1 MPWWAFS
8 LRITAQQSFTSSFYA
23 APGFSFLMIG
33 FLFFLFGLLV
43 TLGMCGL
50 AAWSDYKG
58 FRIPNL
64 VSIVI
69 IAAFGVSFGVTHFTG
84 QSDAVFGSLR
94 SHLIAAAAVLLIT
107 MLFFALRL
115 LGAGDSKFAT
125 AVALWAGGPPGI
137 TAFLFYMAL
146 FGGLLGLASL
156 ALKRWKPLKSP
167 QPGTW
172 PAKAQEGH
180 NAVPYGIAIALG
192 AFIAFILKGYFSPE
206 AWAAMFDA

>member
-1 MPWWAFS
+1 M
-8 LRITAQQSFTSSFYA
+8 RITEQQSLLSSSYA
-23 APGFSFLMIG
+23 VFGNCFFMIG

-64 VSIVI
+64 VSIII
-69 IAAFGVSFGVTHFTG
+69 IAAFGVSFGVTHLTG
-84 QSDAVFGSLR
+84 QADAVFGSLK

-125 AVALWAGGPPGI
+125 AIALWAGGPPGI

-146 FGGLLGLASL
+146 LGGVLGVASL
-156 ALKRWKPLKSP
+156 VLKRWKPFKSP
-167 QPGTW
+167 QAGTW
-172 PAKAQEGH
+172 PARAQEGH
-180 NAVPYGIAIALG
+180 NAVPYGIAIAVG
-192 AFIAFILKGYFSPE
+192 AFIAFVFKGYFSPE
-206 AWAAMFDA
+206 SWAAMFDV